1 MKKKES
7 MMNSKKIISSV
18 SLTTAILATGIIS
31 QEAHADSVDTTTTTV
46 SQAQSQPVTA
56 EQVASAKASYDTNQ
70 EAQAQAQS
78 VVDSKKQALETAKA
92 NTTAAQDAVAQAETV
107 TAQATEVNIQSAKE
121 AIPTAEAKVQPAKE
135 TVETAKTDVTTKE
148 VSQSQAQE
156 AVNKAQ
162 GNVNQAQEAVD
173 EATQIQSEKQAAVD
187 NSAKEAEVAK
197 QGVTNAQ
204 ATLAEKTSKVS
215 QAKQTVEIAKQNDVN
230 LEADTKE
237 AEINVEKAD
246 KAAQVAKTAVDTA
259 KVKADETAQ
268 ALKDAEFNHPTHIVM
283 SDEFKQNLKYLLF
296 EAPKDDMS
304 ALSKAVDKVID
315 SEAASHKLNK
325 AYFDTFTPDT
335 TGVKYD
341 VENLPLELQTELSQY
356 MAYLVNDVRAQLGQP
371 KLVVNTDAIK
381 FASLVAAKYD
391 KNHDPFSGHDMKAI
405 NEAAKEM
412 GYWYSKKNTMNPYE
426 NLAGGSINSALKL
439 DDNGNSLYKVG
450 DKVEATKSELYQLIA
465 DNIDNFL
472 YEGERNGS
480 YGHAGSLITQP
491 SLGLAITLSHT
502 DQGFGEIPM
511 TETHVLLV
519 PEHDLVDFNKKVLD
533 PSKNV
538 PDLVIP
544 DKQAA
549 EVADRAAQAA
559 LVTATAQA
567 QAAQTRFEQAKATY
581 DALVAT
587 PRQTADAEA
596 QLATAKAELVNAQ
609 TALTNAE
616 QTLATVTASHADKV
630 AALDMAKAS
639 RDEAVNVL
647 AAAQSK
653 LAEANQ
659 ELTQREVATTV
670 AKAKLA
676 ELEQA
681 LKDAEQAVIDA
692 KATYEQ
698 LVSAKANLEAARQ
711 AYAQAVTAQEAAQ
724 AAYDKAMVVLTNTK
738 AQTALS
744 GTKYTNLKAAYDARI
759 AYEEAQRK
767 SKEEVLRRQAES
779 DAKAKQ
785 VRQDV
790 NGTQYNRVNSNT
802 HVGLPAFIS
811 STNEVKTTSFSA
823 AQVATAKATQAVVN
837 RRGTT
842 DYQAPLPQ
850 TGESDTAVYLLA
862 GLGMLGLSG
871 VTARKRRG

>member
-1 MKKKES
+1 
-7 MMNSKKIISSV
+7 MNSKKIISSV

-56 EQVASAKASYDTNQ
+56 EQVASAKATFENNQ

-78 VVDSKKQALETAKA
+78 VVDSKKQALDTAKA
-92 NTTAAQDAVAQAETV
+92 NTTTAQDAVAKAKTV
-107 TAQATEVNIQSAKE
+107 AALATDTNIQVAKE

-135 TVETAKTDVTTKE
+135 AVETAKTDVTTKE

-187 NSAKEAEVAK
+187 TNAKEVETAK

-204 ATLAEKTSKVS
+204 ATVAEKTDKVS
-215 QAKQTVEIAKQNDVN
+215 QAGQTVETAKQNDVN
-230 LEADTKE
+230 LDADTKE
-237 AEINVEKAD
+237 AEINVAKAD
-246 KAAQVAKTAVDTA
+246 QAAQVAKTAVDTA

-268 ALKDAEFNHPTHIVM
+268 ALKDAEFNHPTHVVM
-283 SDEFKQNLKYLLF
+283 SDEFKQHFKRYAFGSMSDEALEKAIASEPASRDLNTAYL
-296 EAPKDDMS
+296 S
-304 ALSKAVDKVID
+304 
-315 SEAASHKLNK
+315 
-325 AYFDTFTPDT
+325 TFTDDT
-335 TGVKYD
+335 TGQKYD
-341 VENLPLELQTELSQY
+341 VTNLPIELQTELSQY
-356 MAYLVNDVRAQLGQP
+356 FAYLVNDVRQQLGQP

-381 FASLVAAKYD
+381 FATLVAEKYD
-391 KNHDPFSGHDMKAI
+391 KNHDPFSGHDNKAI

-412 GYWYSKKNTMNPYE
+412 GYWYNRKNKSNAYE
-426 NLAGGSINSALKL
+426 NLAGNSPDSAYDL
-439 DDNGNSLYKVG
+439 DSNGNSTYKIG
-450 DKVEATKSELYQLIA
+450 DKVELTKSELYKLVAENVNGFI
-465 DNIDNFL
+465 
-472 YEGERNGS
+472 YEGSSNGH
-480 YGHAGSLITQP
+480 YGHAISLVKQP
-491 SLGLAITLSHT
+491 SLGIAFTLSHT
-502 DQGFGEIPM
+502 DFGFGTVPM
-511 TETHVLLV
+511 IETHVLYTPV
-519 PEHDLVDFNKKVLD
+519 HDLVNFDKKLLD
-533 PSKNV
+533 ESKNV
-538 PDLVIP
+538 PDLKIP

-596 QLATAKAELVNAQ
+596 KLATAKAELANAQ
-609 TALTNAE
+609 TALETAE
-616 QTLATVTASHADKV
+616 NTLATVTASYADKV

-724 AAYDKAMVVLTNTK
+724 AAYDKAMVVLTNAK

-790 NGTQYNRVNSNT
+790 NGTQSNRVNSNT
-802 HVGLPAFIS
+802 HVGLPEFIS

>member
-1 MKKKES
+1 
-7 MMNSKKIISSV
+7 MNSKKIISSV

-31 QEAHADSVDTTTTTV
+31 LEAHADSVDTTTTTV

-70 EAQAQAQS
+70 EAQAKAQS
-78 VVDSKKQALETAKA
+78 VVDSKKQALDTAKA
-92 NTTAAQDAVAQAETV
+92 NTTTAQDAVAKAKTV
-107 TAQATEVNIQSAKE
+107 AALATDTNIQVAKK

-135 TVETAKTDVTTKE
+135 AVETAKTDVTTKE

-187 NSAKEAEVAK
+187 TNAKEVETAK

-204 ATLAEKTSKVS
+204 ATVAEKTDKVS
-215 QAKQTVEIAKQNDVN
+215 QAGQTVATAKQNDVN

-237 AEINVEKAD
+237 AEINVENAD
-246 KAAQVAKTAVDTA
+246 QVVQVAKTAVDTA
-259 KVKADETAQ
+259 KAKADETAQ
-268 ALKDAEFNHPTHIVM
+268 ALKDAEFNHPTHVVM
-283 SDEFKQNLKYLLF
+283 TDEFKSNLKQYLF
-296 EAPKDDMS
+296 GSMS
-304 ALSKAVDKVID
+304 NEDLEKTIA
-315 SEAASHKLNK
+315 SEDESHKLNTDYI
-325 AYFDTFTPDT
+325 ATFANDT
-335 TGVKYD
+335 TGQKYD
-341 VENLPLELQTELSQY
+341 VTNIPLELQTELSQY
-356 MAYLVNDVRAQLGQP
+356 FAYLVNDVRQQLGQP

-381 FASLVAAKYD
+381 FATLVAEKYD
-391 KNHDPFSGHDMKAI
+391 KNHDPYSGHDNKAI

-412 GYWYSKKNTMNPYE
+412 GYWYNRKNQGNAYE
-426 NLAGGSINSALKL
+426 NLAGGLSDSAYSL
-439 DDNGNSLYKVG
+439 DSNGNSTYKIG
-450 DKVEATKSELYQLIA
+450 DKVELTKSDLYKLVAENVNGFI
-465 DNIDNFL
+465 
-472 YEGERNGS
+472 YEGVLNGYYS
-480 YGHAGSLITQP
+480 HANSLIKQP
-491 SLGLAITLSHT
+491 SLGIAFTLSHT
-502 DQGFGEIPM
+502 DFGFGTVPM
-511 TETHVLLV
+511 IETHVLYTPV
-519 PEHDLVDFNKKVLD
+519 HDLVNFDKKLLD
-533 PSKNV
+533 ESKNV

-549 EVADRAAQAA
+549 EVADRAAQAS

-567 QAAQTRFEQAKATY
+567 QAAQTRFEQAKAAY

-587 PRQTADAEA
+587 PRQTAEVEA
-596 QLATAKAELVNAQ
+596 KLATAKAELTNAQ
-609 TALTNAE
+609 TALEAAE
-616 QTLATVTASHADKV
+616 NTLSTVTASHADKV
-630 AALDMAKAS
+630 TALDMAKAT

-647 AAAQSK
+647 TAAQSK

-659 ELTQREVATTV
+659 ELAQREVATTV
-670 AKAKLA
+670 AKAKLT

-698 LVSAKANLEAARQ
+698 LVTAKANLATARQ
-711 AYAQAVTAQEAAQ
+711 AYTQAVTAQEAAQ
-724 AAYDKAMVVLTNTK
+724 AAYDKAMVVLTNAK

-790 NGTQYNRVNSNT
+790 NGTQSNRVNSNT
-802 HVGLPAFIS
+802 HVGLPEFIS

-823 AQVATAKATQAVVN
+823 AQVATAEATQAVVN

>member
-1 MKKKES
+1 
-7 MMNSKKIISSV
+7 MNSKKIISSV

-107 TAQATEVNIQSAKE
+107 TAQATEANIQSAKE

-148 VSQSQAQE
+148 ANQSQAQA
-156 AVNKAQ
+156 AVNEAQ
-162 GNVNQAQEAVD
+162 GNVNQAQKAVA
-173 EATQIQSEKQAAVD
+173 EATQIQSEKQTAVD
-187 NSAKEAEVAK
+187 TSAKE
-197 QGVTNAQ
+197 
-204 ATLAEKTSKVS
+204 
-215 QAKQTVEIAKQNDVN
+215 VETAKQNDVN
-230 LEADTKE
+230 LDADTKE

-246 KAAQVAKTAVDTA
+246 QAAQVAKSEVATA
-259 KVKADETAQ
+259 KAKADETAQ
-268 ALKDAEFNHPTHIVM
+268 ALKDAEFNHPTHVVM
-283 SDEFKQNLKYLLF
+283 TDEFKNNLKQYVFGSLSG
-296 EAPKDDMS
+296 EALNDLVTKTI
-304 ALSKAVDKVID
+304 A
-315 SEAASHKLNK
+315 SEDESRKLN
-325 AYFDTFTPDT
+325 ADYLSTFTPDT
-335 TGVKYD
+335 TGQKYD
-341 VENLPLELQTELSQY
+341 VTNIPLELQTELSQY
-356 MAYLVNDVRAQLGQP
+356 FAYLVNDVRQQLGTS

-381 FASLVAAKYD
+381 FATLVAEKYD
-391 KNHDPFSGHDMKAI
+391 KNHDPFSGHDNKAI

-412 GYWYSKKNTMNPYE
+412 GYWYNRKNQGNAYE
-426 NLAGGSINSALKL
+426 NLT
-439 DDNGNSLYKVG
+439 GNSPDSAYNLDSDGNSTYKIG
-450 DKVEATKSELYQLIA
+450 DKVELTKSELYKLIA
-465 DNIDNFL
+465 ENVSRFI
-472 YEGERNGS
+472 YEGGSNGH
-480 YGHAGSLITQP
+480 YGHADSLITQP
-491 SLGLAITLSHT
+491 SLGISFTLSHT
-502 DQGFGEIPM
+502 DFGFGTVPM
-511 TETHVLLV
+511 IETHVLYTPV
-519 PEHDLVDFNKKVLD
+519 HDLVNFDKKLLD
-533 PSKNV
+533 ESKNV

-567 QAAQTRFEQAKATY
+567 QAAQTRFEQAKAAY

-587 PRQTADAEA
+587 PRQTAEVEA
-596 QLATAKAELVNAQ
+596 KLATAKAELTNAQ
-609 TALTNAE
+609 TALEAAE
-616 QTLATVTASHADKV
+616 NTLSTVTASHADKV
-630 AALDMAKAS
+630 TALDMAKAT

-647 AAAQSK
+647 TAAQSK

-659 ELTQREVATTV
+659 ELAQREVATTV
-670 AKAKLA
+670 AKAKLT

-698 LVSAKANLEAARQ
+698 LVTAKANLATARQ
-711 AYAQAVTAQEAAQ
+711 AYTQAVTAQEAAQ
-724 AAYDKAMVVLTNTK
+724 AAYDKAMVVLTNAK

-790 NGTQYNRVNSNT
+790 NGTQSNRVNSNT
-802 HVGLPAFIS
+802 HVGLPEFIS

-823 AQVATAKATQAVVN
+823 AQVATAEATQAVVN

>member
-1 MKKKES
+1 
-7 MMNSKKIISSV
+7 MNSKKIISSV
-18 SLTTAILATGIIS
+18 SLATAVLATGIIS
-31 QEAHADSVDTTTTTV
+31 QEAHADSVDTTTTTA
-46 SQAQSQPVTA
+46 SQAQPQLVTA
-56 EQVASAKASYDTNQ
+56 EQVVSAKATFENNQ

-78 VVDSKKQALETAKA
+78 VVDSKKQALDTAKA
-92 NTTAAQDAVAQAETV
+92 NTTTAQDAVAKAET
-107 TAQATEVNIQSAKE
+107 AAASATDTNIQVAKE
-121 AIPTAEAKVQPAKE
+121 AIPTAEAKVQYAKE
-135 TVETAKTDVTTKE
+135 AVETAKTDVTTKE

-187 NSAKEAEVAK
+187 KSAKEVEVAK

-204 ATLAEKTSKVS
+204 TTLAEKTSKVS
-215 QAKQTVEIAKQNDVN
+215 QAKQSVETAKQNDAK
-230 LEADTKE
+230 LDADTK
-237 AEINVEKAD
+237 AADINAEKAYQ
-246 KAAQVAKTAVDTA
+246 AAQVAKSDVDAA
-259 KVKADETAQ
+259 KTKADETAQ
-268 ALKDAEFNHPTHIVM
+268 VLKDANRPTHIVM
-283 SDEFKQNLKYLLF
+283 SDEFKQNLKYLFF

-315 SEAASHKLNK
+315 SEAESHKLNK

-426 NLAGGSINSALKL
+426 NLAGGYINSAFKL
-439 DDNGNSLYKVG
+439 DDDGNSLYKVG

-480 YGHAGSLITQP
+480 YSHAGSLVTQP

-502 DQGFGEIPM
+502 DEGFGTVPM
-511 TETHVLLV
+511 IETHVFYTPV
-519 PEHDLVDFNKKVLD
+519 HDLVNFDKKLLD
-533 PSKNV
+533 ASKNV

-544 DKQAA
+544 DKHAA

-567 QAAQTRFEQAKATY
+567 QAAQTRFEQAKAAY

-587 PRQTADAEA
+587 PRQTAEAEA
-596 QLATAKAELVNAQ
+596 KLVTAKAELVNAQ

-639 RDEAVNVL
+639 RDEAVNAL
-647 AAAQSK
+647 TAAQNK
-653 LAEANQ
+653 LDVANQ
-659 ELTQREVATTV
+659 ELAQRETATTV

-681 LKDAEQAVIDA
+681 VKDAEQAVIDA

-698 LVSAKANLEAARQ
+698 LVKAKANLETARQ
-711 AYAQAVTAQEAAQ
+711 AYAKVVAAQ
-724 AAYDKAMVVLTNTK
+724 DAAQVAYDKAIVALTNAK

-767 SKEEVLRRQAES
+767 AKEEALRRQAER
-779 DAKAKQ
+779 DVKAKQ
-785 VRQDV
+785 VRQGV
-790 NGTQYNRVNSNT
+790 NGTQSNRVNSSKYIGVQT
-802 HVGLPAFIS
+802 FMS
-811 STNEVKTTSFSA
+811 STNEVHTTSFSA
-823 AQVATAKATQAVVN
+823 AQVATAEATQAVVN

-850 TGESDTAVYLLA
+850 TGETDTAVYLLA
-862 GLGMLGLSG
+862 GLGVLGLAG

>member
-1 MKKKES
+1 
-7 MMNSKKIISSV
+7 MNSKKIISSV

-78 VVDSKKQALETAKA
+78 MVDSKKQALDTAKA
-92 NTTAAQDAVAQAETV
+92 NTTTAQDAVAKAETAA
-107 TAQATEVNIQSAKE
+107 AQATDVNIQAAKE

-135 TVETAKTDVTTKE
+135 AVETAKTDVTTKE
-148 VSQSQAQE
+148 ASQSQAQE
-156 AVNKAQ
+156 AVNEAQ
-162 GNVNQAQEAVD
+162 GNVNQAQKAVA
-173 EATQIQSEKQAAVD
+173 EATQIQSEKQTAVD
-187 NSAKEAEVAK
+187 TSAKEVETAK
-197 QGVTNAQ
+197 QGVVNAQ
-204 ATLAEKTSKVS
+204 ATVAEKTDKVS
-215 QAKQTVEIAKQNDVN
+215 QAGQTVETAKQNDAK
-230 LEADTKE
+230 LDADTKE

-246 KAAQVAKTAVDTA
+246 QAAQVAKSEVDTA

-268 ALKDAEFNHPTHIVM
+268 ALKDAEFNHPTHVVM
-283 SDEFKQNLKYLLF
+283 TDEFKSNLKQYVFGSLSG
-296 EAPKDDMS
+296 EALNDVLAKT
-304 ALSKAVDKVID
+304 ID
-315 SEAASHKLNK
+315 SESESYKLN
-325 AYFDTFTPDT
+325 AEYLSTFTPDT
-335 TGVKYD
+335 TGQKYD
-341 VENLPLELQTELSQY
+341 VTNIPLELQTELSQY
-356 MAYLVNDVRAQLGQP
+356 FAYLVNDVRQQLGTS

-381 FASLVAAKYD
+381 FATLVAEKYD
-391 KNHDPFSGHDMKAI
+391 KNHDPFSGHDNKAI

-412 GYWYSKKNTMNPYE
+412 GYWYNRKNQGNAYE
-426 NLAGGSINSALKL
+426 NLT
-439 DDNGNSLYKVG
+439 GNSPDSAYNLDSDGNSTYKIG
-450 DKVEATKSELYQLIA
+450 DKVELTKSELYKLIA
-465 DNIDNFL
+465 ENVSRFI
-472 YEGERNGS
+472 YEGGSNGYYS
-480 YGHAGSLITQP
+480 HAASLIKQP
-491 SLGLAITLSHT
+491 SLGIAFTLNHT
-502 DQGFGEIPM
+502 DLGFGTVPM
-511 TETHVLLV
+511 IETHVLYTPV
-519 PEHDLVDFNKKVLD
+519 HDIVDFDKKLLD
-533 PSKNV
+533 ESKNV
-538 PDLVIP
+538 PDLKIP

-549 EVADRAAQAA
+549 EVADRLAQAA
-559 LVTATAQA
+559 LVTATAKA
-567 QAAQTRFEQAKATY
+567 QAAQTRFEQAKAVY

-587 PRQTADAEA
+587 PRQTAEAEA
-596 QLATAKAELVNAQ
+596 KLATAKAELVNAQ

-616 QTLATVTASHADKV
+616 QTLATVTASHAEKV
-630 AALDMAKAS
+630 AVLDMAKVS

-647 AAAQSK
+647 TAAQSK

-659 ELTQREVATTV
+659 ELAQREVATTT
-670 AKAKLA
+670 AKAKLT

-698 LVSAKANLEAARQ
+698 LVTAKANLETARQ
-711 AYAQAVTAQEAAQ
+711 AYAQAVTAQESAQ
-724 AAYDKAMVVLTNTK
+724 DAYDKAMVVLTNAK

-767 SKEEVLRRQAES
+767 AKEEALRRQAER
-779 DAKAKQ
+779 DVKAKQ

-790 NGTQYNRVNSNT
+790 NGTQSNRVNSST
-802 HVGLPAFIS
+802 HVGLPAFMS

-823 AQVATAKATQAVVN
+823 AQVATAEATQAVVN

-850 TGESDTAVYLLA
+850 TGESGTAVYLLA
-862 GLGMLGLSG
+862 GLGMLGLAG

>member
-1 MKKKES
+1 
-7 MMNSKKIISSV
+7 MNSKKIISSV

-70 EAQAQAQS
+70 EAQVKAQS

-187 NSAKEAEVAK
+187 TNAKEVETAK

-204 ATLAEKTSKVS
+204 ATVAEKTDKVS
-215 QAKQTVEIAKQNDVN
+215 QAGQTVETAKQNDVN
-230 LEADTKE
+230 LDADTKE
-237 AEINVEKAD
+237 AEINVAKAD
-246 KAAQVAKTAVDTA
+246 QAAQVAKTAVDTA

-268 ALKDAEFNHPTHIVM
+268 ALKDAEFNHPTHVVM
-283 SDEFKQNLKYLLF
+283 SDEFKQHFKRYAFGSMSDEALEKAIASEPASRDLNTAYL
-296 EAPKDDMS
+296 S
-304 ALSKAVDKVID
+304 
-315 SEAASHKLNK
+315 
-325 AYFDTFTPDT
+325 TFTDDT
-335 TGVKYD
+335 TGQKYD
-341 VENLPLELQTELSQY
+341 VTNLPIELQTELSQY
-356 MAYLVNDVRAQLGQP
+356 FAYLVNDVRQQLGQP

-381 FASLVAAKYD
+381 FATLVAEKYD
-391 KNHDPFSGHDMKAI
+391 KNHDPFSGHDNKAI

-412 GYWYSKKNTMNPYE
+412 GYWYNRKNKSNAYE
-426 NLAGGSINSALKL
+426 NLAGNSPDSAYDL
-439 DDNGNSLYKVG
+439 DSNGNSTYKIG
-450 DKVEATKSELYQLIA
+450 DKVELTKSELYKLVAENVNGFI
-465 DNIDNFL
+465 
-472 YEGERNGS
+472 YEGSSNGH
-480 YGHAGSLITQP
+480 YGHAISLVKQP
-491 SLGLAITLSHT
+491 SLGIAFTLSHT
-502 DQGFGEIPM
+502 DFGFGTVPM
-511 TETHVLLV
+511 IETHVLYTPV
-519 PEHDLVDFNKKVLD
+519 HDLVNFDKKLLD
-533 PSKNV
+533 ESKNV
-538 PDLVIP
+538 PDLAIP

-711 AYAQAVTAQEAAQ
+711 AYAQSVTAQEAAQ
-724 AAYDKAMVVLTNTK
+724 AAYDKAMVVLTNAK

-744 GTKYTNLKAAYDARI
+744 GTKYTNLKVAYDARI

-790 NGTQYNRVNSNT
+790 NGTQSNRVNSST
-802 HVGLPAFIS
+802 HVGLQALMTS
-811 STNEVKTTSFSA
+811 VNEVKTTSFSA

-837 RRGTT
+837 RRGMT

>member
-1 MKKKES
+1 
-7 MMNSKKIISSV
+7 MNSKKIISSV
-18 SLTTAILATGIIS
+18 SLMTAILATGIIS

-70 EAQAQAQS
+70 EAQAKAQS
-78 VVDSKKQALETAKA
+78 VVDSKKQALDTAKA
-92 NTTAAQDAVAQAETV
+92 NTTTAQDAVAKAETV
-107 TAQATEVNIQSAKE
+107 AALATDTNIQVAKE

-135 TVETAKTDVTTKE
+135 AVETTKTDVTTKE

-162 GNVNQAQEAVD
+162 GNVNQAQKAVD
-173 EATQIQSEKQAAVD
+173 EATQIQSEKQTAVD
-187 NSAKEAEVAK
+187 NSAKEVEVAK
-197 QGVTNAQ
+197 QGIVDAQ
-204 ATLAEKTSKVS
+204 ATVAEKTDKVS
-215 QAKQTVEIAKQNDVN
+215 QAGQTVETAKQNDVN

-246 KAAQVAKTAVDTA
+246 QAAQVAKTVVDTA

-268 ALKDAEFNHPTHIVM
+268 ALKDAEFNHPTHVVM
-283 SDEFKQNLKYLLF
+283 SDEFKQNFKQYVF
-296 EAPKDDMS
+296 GSMS
-304 ALSKAVDKVID
+304 DEDLEKVIA
-315 SEAASHKLNK
+315 SESASRDLNTS
-325 AYFDTFTPDT
+325 YLSTFTDDT
-335 TGVKYD
+335 TGQKYD
-341 VENLPLELQTELSQY
+341 VTNLPIELQTELSQY
-356 MAYLVNDVRAQLGQP
+356 FAYLVNDVRQQLGQP

-381 FASLVAAKYD
+381 FATLVAEKYD
-391 KNHDPFSGHDMKAI
+391 KNHDPFSGHDNKAI

-412 GYWYSKKNTMNPYE
+412 GYWYNRKNKSNAYE
-426 NLAGGSINSALKL
+426 NLAGNSPDSAYDL
-439 DDNGNSLYKVG
+439 DSNGNSTYKIG
-450 DKVEATKSELYQLIA
+450 DKVELTKSELYKLVAENVNGFI
-465 DNIDNFL
+465 
-472 YEGERNGS
+472 YEGSSNGH
-480 YGHAGSLITQP
+480 YGHAISLVKQP
-491 SLGLAITLSHT
+491 SLGIAFTLSHT
-502 DQGFGEIPM
+502 DFGFGTVPM
-511 TETHVLLV
+511 IETHVLYTPV
-519 PEHDLVDFNKKVLD
+519 HDLVNFDKKLLD
-533 PSKNV
+533 ESKNV

-567 QAAQTRFEQAKATY
+567 QTAQTRFEQAKAAY
-581 DALVAT
+581 DVLVAT
-587 PRQTADAEA
+587 PRQTAEAEA
-596 QLATAKAELVNAQ
+596 KLVTAKAELANAQ
-609 TALTNAE
+609 TALEAAE
-616 QTLATVTASHADKV
+616 NTLATVTASHADKV

-647 AAAQSK
+647 TAAQSK

-659 ELTQREVATTV
+659 ELAQRETATTV

-698 LVSAKANLEAARQ
+698 LVKAKANLETARQ
-711 AYAQAVTAQEAAQ
+711 AYTQAVTAQEAAQ
-724 AAYDKAMVVLTNTK
+724 AAYDKAMVVLTSAK

-767 SKEEVLRRQAES
+767 SKEEELRRQAES

-790 NGTQYNRVNSNT
+790 NGTQSNRVNSNT
-802 HVGLPAFIS
+802 HVGLPEFIS

-823 AQVATAKATQAVVN
+823 VQVATAKATQAVVN
-837 RRGTT
+837 RRGMT
-842 DYQAPLPQ
+842 DYQATLPQ

>member
-1 MKKKES
+1 
-7 MMNSKKIISSV
+7 MNSKKIISSV

-107 TAQATEVNIQSAKE
+107 TAQATEANIQSAKE

-148 VSQSQAQE
+148 ANQSQAQA
-156 AVNKAQ
+156 AVNEAQ
-162 GNVNQAQEAVD
+162 GNVNQAQKAVA
-173 EATQIQSEKQAAVD
+173 EATQIQSEKQTAVD
-187 NSAKEAEVAK
+187 TSAKEVETAK
-197 QGVTNAQ
+197 QGVVDAQ
-204 ATLAEKTSKVS
+204 ATVAEKTDKVS
-215 QAKQTVEIAKQNDVN
+215 QAGQTVETAKQNDVN
-230 LEADTKE
+230 LDADTKE

-246 KAAQVAKTAVDTA
+246 QAAQVAKSEVATA
-259 KVKADETAQ
+259 KAKADETAQ
-268 ALKDAEFNHPTHIVM
+268 ALKDAEFNHPTHVVM
-283 SDEFKQNLKYLLF
+283 TDEFKNNLKQYVFGSLSG
-296 EAPKDDMS
+296 EALNDLVTKTI
-304 ALSKAVDKVID
+304 A
-315 SEAASHKLNK
+315 SEDESRKLN
-325 AYFDTFTPDT
+325 ADYLSTFTPDT
-335 TGVKYD
+335 TGQKYD
-341 VENLPLELQTELSQY
+341 VTNLPIELQTELSQY
-356 MAYLVNDVRAQLGQP
+356 FAYLVNDVRQQLGQP

-381 FASLVAAKYD
+381 FATLVAEKYD
-391 KNHDPFSGHDMKAI
+391 KNHDPFSGHDNKAI

-412 GYWYSKKNTMNPYE
+412 GYWYNRKNKSNAYE
-426 NLAGGSINSALKL
+426 NLAGNSPDSAYDL
-439 DDNGNSLYKVG
+439 DSNGNSTYKIG
-450 DKVEATKSELYQLIA
+450 DKVELTKSELYKLVAENVNGFI
-465 DNIDNFL
+465 
-472 YEGERNGS
+472 YEGSSNGH
-480 YGHAGSLITQP
+480 YGHAISLVKQP
-491 SLGLAITLSHT
+491 SLGIAFTLSHT
-502 DQGFGEIPM
+502 DFGFGTVPM
-511 TETHVLLV
+511 IETHVLYTPV
-519 PEHDLVDFNKKVLD
+519 HDLVNFDKKLLD
-533 PSKNV
+533 ESKNV
-538 PDLVIP
+538 PDLAIP

-587 PRQTADAEA
+587 PRQTAEAEA
-596 QLATAKAELVNAQ
+596 KLVTAKAELANAQ
-609 TALTNAE
+609 TALETSEN
-616 QTLATVTASHADKV
+616 TLATVTASHADKV

-823 AQVATAKATQAVVN
+823 AQVATAEATQAVVN

>member
-1 MKKKES
+1 
-7 MMNSKKIISSV
+7 MNSKKIISSV

-70 EAQAQAQS
+70 EAQAKAQS
-78 VVDSKKQALETAKA
+78 VVDSKKQALDTAKA
-92 NTTAAQDAVAQAETV
+92 NTTTAQDAVAKAKTV
-107 TAQATEVNIQSAKE
+107 AALATDTNIQVAKK

-135 TVETAKTDVTTKE
+135 AVETAKTDVTTKE

-187 NSAKEAEVAK
+187 TNAKEVETAK

-204 ATLAEKTSKVS
+204 ATVAEKTDKVS
-215 QAKQTVEIAKQNDVN
+215 QAGQTVATAKQNDVN

-237 AEINVEKAD
+237 AEINVENAD
-246 KAAQVAKTAVDTA
+246 QVVQVAKTAVDTA
-259 KVKADETAQ
+259 KAKADETAQ
-268 ALKDAEFNHPTHIVM
+268 ALKDAEFNHPTHVVM
-283 SDEFKQNLKYLLF
+283 TDEFKSNLKQYLF
-296 EAPKDDMS
+296 GSMS
-304 ALSKAVDKVID
+304 NEDLEKTIA
-315 SEAASHKLNK
+315 SEDESHKLNTDYI
-325 AYFDTFTPDT
+325 ATFANDT
-335 TGVKYD
+335 TGQKYD
-341 VENLPLELQTELSQY
+341 VTNIPLELQTELSQY
-356 MAYLVNDVRAQLGQP
+356 FAYLVNDVRQQLGQP

-381 FASLVAAKYD
+381 FATLVAEKYD
-391 KNHDPFSGHDMKAI
+391 KNHDPYSGHDNKAI

-412 GYWYSKKNTMNPYE
+412 GYWYNRKNQGNAYE
-426 NLAGGSINSALKL
+426 NLAGGLSDSAYSL
-439 DDNGNSLYKVG
+439 DSNGNSTYKIG
-450 DKVEATKSELYQLIA
+450 DKVELTKSELYKLVAENVNGFI
-465 DNIDNFL
+465 
-472 YEGERNGS
+472 YEGSSNGH
-480 YGHAGSLITQP
+480 YGHAISLVKQP
-491 SLGLAITLSHT
+491 SLGIAFTLSHT
-502 DQGFGEIPM
+502 DFGFGTVPM
-511 TETHVLLV
+511 IETHVLYTPV
-519 PEHDLVDFNKKVLD
+519 HDLVNFDKKLLD
-533 PSKNV
+533 ESKNV

-567 QAAQTRFEQAKATY
+567 QAAQTRFEQAKAAY

-587 PRQTADAEA
+587 PRQTAEAEA

-647 AAAQSK
+647 SAAQSK

-659 ELTQREVATTV
+659 ELAQREVATTT

-698 LVSAKANLEAARQ
+698 LVSAKANLETARQ

-724 AAYDKAMVVLTNTK
+724 AAYDKAMVVLTNAK

-767 SKEEVLRRQAES
+767 AKEEAIHRQAER

-790 NGTQYNRVNSNT
+790 KGTQSNRVNSNT
-802 HVGLPAFIS
+802 HVGLPAFMS

-823 AQVATAKATQAVVN
+823 AQVATAEATQAVVN

>member
-1 MKKKES
+1 
-7 MMNSKKIISSV
+7 MNSKKIISSV
-18 SLTTAILATGIIS
+18 SLTTAIFATGIIS

-46 SQAQSQPVTA
+46 SQSQSQPVTA
-56 EQVASAKASYDTNQ
+56 EQVASAKASYDMNQ
-70 EAQAQAQS
+70 DAQAKAQS
-78 VVDSKKQALETAKA
+78 VVDSKKQALDTAKA
-92 NTTAAQDAVAQAETV
+92 NTTTAQDAVAQAETAA
-107 TAQATEVNIQSAKE
+107 AQATDVNIQAAKE

-135 TVETAKTDVTTKE
+135 AVETAKTDVTTKE
-148 VSQSQAQE
+148 ASQSQAQE
-156 AVNKAQ
+156 AVNEAQ
-162 GNVNQAQEAVD
+162 GNVNQAQKAVA
-173 EATQIQSEKQAAVD
+173 EATQIQSEKQTAVD
-187 NSAKEAEVAK
+187 TSAKEVETAK
-197 QGVTNAQ
+197 QGVVNAQ

-215 QAKQTVEIAKQNDVN
+215 QAKQSVETAKQNDAK
-230 LEADTKE
+230 LDADIK
-237 AEINVEKAD
+237 AADINAEKAYQT
-246 KAAQVAKTAVDTA
+246 AQVAKSNVDSA
-259 KVKADETAQ
+259 KTKADETAQ
-268 ALKDAEFNHPTHIVM
+268 VLKDANRPTHIVM
-283 SDEFKQNLKYLLF
+283 SDEFKQNLKDLLF
-296 EAPKDDMS
+296 GSPSRDLAT
-304 ALSKAVDKVID
+304 LSKAVDKVID
-315 SEAASHKLNK
+315 SEAESHKLNK

-371 KLVVNTDAIK
+371 KLVVNTYAIK

-412 GYWYSKKNTMNPYE
+412 GYWYSKKNTMNRYE
-426 NLAGGSINSALKL
+426 NLAGGSINSAFKL
-439 DDNGNSLYKVG
+439 DDDGNSLYKVG

-567 QAAQTRFEQAKATY
+567 QAAQTRFEQAKAAY

-587 PRQTADAEA
+587 PRQTAEAEA
-596 QLATAKAELVNAQ
+596 KLVTAKAELANAQ
-609 TALTNAE
+609 TALEVAE
-616 QTLATVTASHADKV
+616 NTLATVTASHADKV

-639 RDEAVNVL
+639 RDEAVNAL
-647 AAAQSK
+647 TAAQNK
-653 LAEANQ
+653 LGVANQ
-659 ELTQREVATTV
+659 ELAQRETATTV

-681 LKDAEQAVIDA
+681 VKDAEQAVINA

-698 LVSAKANLEAARQ
+698 LVTAKVNLEIARQ

-724 AAYDKAMVVLTNTK
+724 DAYDKAMVVLTNAK

-767 SKEEVLRRQAES
+767 AKEEALRRQAES

-785 VRQDV
+785 VRQDM
-790 NGTQYNRVNSNT
+790 NGTQSNRVNSNT

-837 RRGTT
+837 RRGSTG
-842 DYQAPLPQ
+842 YQAPLPQ
-850 TGESDTAVYLLA
+850 TGEADTAVYLLA
-862 GLGMLGLSG
+862 GLGMLGLAG

>member
-1 MKKKES
+1 
-7 MMNSKKIISSV
+7 MNSKKIISSV
-18 SLTTAILATGIIS
+18 SLTTAIFATGIIS

-46 SQAQSQPVTA
+46 SQSQSQPVTA
-56 EQVASAKASYDTNQ
+56 EQVASAKASYDMNQ
-70 EAQAQAQS
+70 DAQAKAQS
-78 VVDSKKQALETAKA
+78 VVDSKKQALDTAKA
-92 NTTAAQDAVAQAETV
+92 NTTTAQDAVAQAETAA
-107 TAQATEVNIQSAKE
+107 AQATDVNIQAAKE

-135 TVETAKTDVTTKE
+135 AVETAKTDVTTKE
-148 VSQSQAQE
+148 ASQSQAQE
-156 AVNKAQ
+156 AVNEAQ
-162 GNVNQAQEAVD
+162 GNVNQAQKAVA
-173 EATQIQSEKQAAVD
+173 ETTQIQSEKQTAVD
-187 NSAKEAEVAK
+187 TSAKEVETAK
-197 QGVTNAQ
+197 QGVVNAQ

-215 QAKQTVEIAKQNDVN
+215 QAKQSVETAKQNDAK
-230 LEADTKE
+230 LDADIK
-237 AEINVEKAD
+237 AADINAEKAYQT
-246 KAAQVAKTAVDTA
+246 AQVAKSNVDSA
-259 KVKADETAQ
+259 KTKADETAQ
-268 ALKDAEFNHPTHIVM
+268 VLKDANRPTHIVM
-283 SDEFKQNLKYLLF
+283 SDEFKQNLKDLLF
-296 EAPKDDMS
+296 GSPSRDLAT
-304 ALSKAVDKVID
+304 LSKAVDKVID
-315 SEAASHKLNK
+315 SEAESHKLNK

-412 GYWYSKKNTMNPYE
+412 GYWYSKKNTMNRYE
-426 NLAGGSINSALKL
+426 NLAGGSINSAFKL
-439 DDNGNSLYKVG
+439 DDDGNSLYKVG

-567 QAAQTRFEQAKATY
+567 QAAQTRFEQAKAAY

-587 PRQTADAEA
+587 PRQTAEAEA
-596 QLATAKAELVNAQ
+596 KLVTAKAELANAQ
-609 TALTNAE
+609 TALEVAE
-616 QTLATVTASHADKV
+616 NTLATVTASHADKV

-639 RDEAVNVL
+639 RDEAVNAL
-647 AAAQSK
+647 TAAQNK
-653 LAEANQ
+653 LGVANQ
-659 ELTQREVATTV
+659 ELAQRETATTV

-681 LKDAEQAVIDA
+681 VKDAEQAVINA

-698 LVSAKANLEAARQ
+698 LVTAKVNLEIARQ

-724 AAYDKAMVVLTNTK
+724 DAYDKAMVVLTNAK

-767 SKEEVLRRQAES
+767 AKEEALRRQAES

-785 VRQDV
+785 VRQDM
-790 NGTQYNRVNSNT
+790 NGTQSNRVNSNT

-837 RRGTT
+837 RRGSTG
-842 DYQAPLPQ
+842 YQAPLPQ
-850 TGESDTAVYLLA
+850 TGEADTAVYLLA
-862 GLGMLGLSG
+862 GLGMLGLAG

>member
-1 MKKKES
+1 MKKES

-78 VVDSKKQALETAKA
+78 VVDSKKQALDTAKA

-107 TAQATEVNIQSAKE
+107 TAQATEANIQSAKE

-148 VSQSQAQE
+148 ANQSQAQA
-156 AVNKAQ
+156 AVNEAQ
-162 GNVNQAQEAVD
+162 GNVNQAQKAVA
-173 EATQIQSEKQAAVD
+173 EATQIQSEKQTAVD
-187 NSAKEAEVAK
+187 TSAKEVETAK
-197 QGVTNAQ
+197 QGVVDAQ
-204 ATLAEKTSKVS
+204 ATVAEKTDKVS
-215 QAKQTVEIAKQNDVN
+215 QAGQTVETAKQNDVN
-230 LEADTKE
+230 LDADTKE

-246 KAAQVAKTAVDTA
+246 QAAQVAKSEVATA
-259 KVKADETAQ
+259 KAKADETAQ
-268 ALKDAEFNHPTHIVM
+268 ALKDAEFNHPTHVVM
-283 SDEFKQNLKYLLF
+283 TDEFKNNLKQYVFGSLSG
-296 EAPKDDMS
+296 EALNDLVTKTI
-304 ALSKAVDKVID
+304 A
-315 SEAASHKLNK
+315 SEDESRKLN
-325 AYFDTFTPDT
+325 ADYLSTFTPDT
-335 TGVKYD
+335 TGQKYD
-341 VENLPLELQTELSQY
+341 VTNIPLELQTELSQY
-356 MAYLVNDVRAQLGQP
+356 FAYLVNDVRQQLGTS

-381 FASLVAAKYD
+381 FATLVAEKYD
-391 KNHDPFSGHDMKAI
+391 KNHDPFSGHDNKAI

-412 GYWYSKKNTMNPYE
+412 GYWYNRKNQGNAYE
-426 NLAGGSINSALKL
+426 NLT
-439 DDNGNSLYKVG
+439 GNSPDSAYNLDSDGNSTYKIG
-450 DKVEATKSELYQLIA
+450 DKVELTKSELYKLIA
-465 DNIDNFL
+465 ENVNGFI
-472 YEGERNGS
+472 YEGSSNGH
-480 YGHAGSLITQP
+480 YGHAISLVKQP
-491 SLGLAITLSHT
+491 SLGIAFTLSHT
-502 DQGFGEIPM
+502 DFGFGTVPM
-511 TETHVLLV
+511 IETHVLYTPV
-519 PEHDLVDFNKKVLD
+519 HDLVNFDKKLLD
-533 PSKNV
+533 ESKNV
-538 PDLVIP
+538 PDLKIP

-596 QLATAKAELVNAQ
+596 KLATAKAELANAQ
-609 TALTNAE
+609 TALETAE
-616 QTLATVTASHADKV
+616 NTLATVTASYADKV

-639 RDEAVNVL
+639 RDEAVNAL
-647 AAAQSK
+647 TAAQSK
-653 LAEANQ
+653 LDAAND
-659 ELTQREVATTV
+659 ELAQRETATTV

-681 LKDAEQAVIDA
+681 VIDA

-698 LVSAKANLEAARQ
+698 LVKAKDNLETARQ
-711 AYAQAVTAQEAAQ
+711 AYTQAVTAQEAAQ
-724 AAYDKAMVVLTNTK
+724 AAYDKAMVVLTNAK

-744 GTKYTNLKAAYDARI
+744 GTKYTNLKVAYDARI

-790 NGTQYNRVNSNT
+790 NGTQSNRVNSNT
-802 HVGLPAFIS
+802 HVGLPEFIS

-823 AQVATAKATQAVVN
+823 AQVATAEATQAVVN

>member
-1 MKKKES
+1 
-7 MMNSKKIISSV
+7 MNSKKIISSV

-107 TAQATEVNIQSAKE
+107 TAQATEANIQSAKE

-148 VSQSQAQE
+148 ANQSQAQA
-156 AVNKAQ
+156 AVNEAQ
-162 GNVNQAQEAVD
+162 GNVNQAQKAVA
-173 EATQIQSEKQAAVD
+173 EATQIQSEKQTAVD
-187 NSAKEAEVAK
+187 TSAKEVETAK
-197 QGVTNAQ
+197 QGVVDAQ
-204 ATLAEKTSKVS
+204 ATVAEKTDKVS
-215 QAKQTVEIAKQNDVN
+215 QAGQTVETAKQNDVN
-230 LEADTKE
+230 LDADTKE

-246 KAAQVAKTAVDTA
+246 QAAQVAKSEVATA
-259 KVKADETAQ
+259 KAKADETAQ
-268 ALKDAEFNHPTHIVM
+268 ALKDAEFNHPTHVVM
-283 SDEFKQNLKYLLF
+283 TDEFKNNLKQYVFGSLSG
-296 EAPKDDMS
+296 EALNDLVTKTI
-304 ALSKAVDKVID
+304 A
-315 SEAASHKLNK
+315 SEDESRKLN
-325 AYFDTFTPDT
+325 ADYLSTFTPDT
-335 TGVKYD
+335 TGQKYD
-341 VENLPLELQTELSQY
+341 VTNIPLELQTELSQY
-356 MAYLVNDVRAQLGQP
+356 FAYLVNDVRQQLGTS

-381 FASLVAAKYD
+381 FATLVAEKYD
-391 KNHDPFSGHDMKAI
+391 KNHDPFSGHDNKAI

-412 GYWYSKKNTMNPYE
+412 GYWYNRKNQGNAYE
-426 NLAGGSINSALKL
+426 NLT
-439 DDNGNSLYKVG
+439 GNSPDSAYNLDSDGNSTYKIG
-450 DKVEATKSELYQLIA
+450 DKVELTKSELYKLIA
-465 DNIDNFL
+465 ENVSRFI
-472 YEGERNGS
+472 YEGGSNGH
-480 YGHAGSLITQP
+480 YGHADSLITQP
-491 SLGLAITLSHT
+491 SLGISFTLSHT
-502 DQGFGEIPM
+502 DFGFGTVPM
-511 TETHVLLV
+511 IETHVLYTPV
-519 PEHDLVDFNKKVLD
+519 HDLVNFDKKLLD
-533 PSKNV
+533 ESKNV

-567 QAAQTRFEQAKATY
+567 QAAQTRFEQAKAAY

-587 PRQTADAEA
+587 PRQTAEVEA
-596 QLATAKAELVNAQ
+596 KLATAKAELTNAQ
-609 TALTNAE
+609 TALEAAE
-616 QTLATVTASHADKV
+616 NTLSTVTAS
-630 AALDMAKAS
+630 
-639 RDEAVNVL
+639 
-647 AAAQSK
+647 QSK

-659 ELTQREVATTV
+659 ELAQREVATTV
-670 AKAKLA
+670 AKAKLT

-698 LVSAKANLEAARQ
+698 LVTAKANLATARQ
-711 AYAQAVTAQEAAQ
+711 AYTQAVTAQEAAQ
-724 AAYDKAMVVLTNTK
+724 AAYDKAMVVLTNAK

-790 NGTQYNRVNSNT
+790 NGTQSNRVNSNT
-802 HVGLPAFIS
+802 HVGLPEFIS

-823 AQVATAKATQAVVN
+823 AQVATAEATQAVVN

>member
-1 MKKKES
+1 
-7 MMNSKKIISSV
+7 MNSKKIISSV

-70 EAQAQAQS
+70 EAQVKAQS

-215 QAKQTVEIAKQNDVN
+215 QAKQT
-230 LEADTKE
+230 
-237 AEINVEKAD
+237 VEKAD

-724 AAYDKAMVVLTNTK
+724 AAYDKAMVVLTNAK

-744 GTKYTNLKAAYDARI
+744 GTKYTNLKVAYDARI

-790 NGTQYNRVNSNT
+790 NGTQSNRVNSST
-802 HVGLPAFIS
+802 HVGLQALMTS
-811 STNEVKTTSFSA
+811 VNEVKTTSFSA

-837 RRGTT
+837 RRGMT

>member
-1 MKKKES
+1 
-7 MMNSKKIISSV
+7 MNSKKIISSV
-18 SLTTAILATGIIS
+18 SLTTAIFATGIIS

-46 SQAQSQPVTA
+46 SQSQSRPVTA

-70 EAQAQAQS
+70 EAQAKAQS
-78 VVDSKKQALETAKA
+78 VVDSKKQALDTAKE
-92 NTTAAQDAVAQAETV
+92 NTTAAQDAVAKAETAA
-107 TAQATEVNIQSAKE
+107 AQATDVNIQAAKE

-135 TVETAKTDVTTKE
+135 AVETAKTDVTTKE
-148 VSQSQAQE
+148 ASQSQAQ
-156 AVNKAQ
+156 AVVNEAQ
-162 GNVNQAQEAVD
+162 GNVNQAQKAVA
-173 EATQIQSEKQAAVD
+173 EATQIQSEKQTAVD
-187 NSAKEAEVAK
+187 TSAKEVETAK
-197 QGVTNAQ
+197 QGVVDAQ
-204 ATLAEKTSKVS
+204 ATVAEKTDKVS
-215 QAKQTVEIAKQNDVN
+215 QAGQTVETAKQNDAK
-230 LEADTKE
+230 LDADTK
-237 AEINVEKAD
+237 AADINVEKAD
-246 KAAQVAKTAVDTA
+246 QAVQVAKSDVDTA
-259 KVKADETAQ
+259 KAKADETAQ
-268 ALKDAEFNHPTHIVM
+268 TLKDANHPTHVVM
-283 SDEFKQNLKYLLF
+283 SDEFKQNFKQYVFGSMSDEALEKAIASEPASRDLNTAYLSTF
-296 EAPKDDMS
+296 
-304 ALSKAVDKVID
+304 
-315 SEAASHKLNK
+315 AA
-325 AYFDTFTPDT
+325 DT
-335 TGVKYD
+335 TGQKYD
-341 VENLPLELQTELSQY
+341 VTNLPLELQTELSQY
-356 MAYLVNDVRAQLGQP
+356 FAYLVNDVRQQLGQP

-381 FASLVAAKYD
+381 FATLVAEKYD

-412 GYWYSKKNTMNPYE
+412 GYWYSKKNTMNAYE

-465 DNIDNFL
+465 DNIDTFL

-538 PDLVIP
+538 PDLKIP

-559 LVTATAQA
+559 LVTATAKA
-567 QAAQTRFEQAKATY
+567 QAAQTRFEQAKAVY

-587 PRQTADAEA
+587 PRQTAEAEA
-596 QLATAKAELVNAQ
+596 KLVTAKAELVNAQ

-616 QTLATVTASHADKV
+616 QTLATVTASHAEKV
-630 AALDMAKAS
+630 AVLDMAKVS

-647 AAAQSK
+647 TAAQNK

-659 ELTQREVATTV
+659 ELAQREVATTI
-670 AKAKLA
+670 AKAKLT

-698 LVSAKANLEAARQ
+698 LVKAKANLETARQ
-711 AYAQAVTAQEAAQ
+711 AYAKAVAAQDAAQ
-724 AAYDKAMVVLTNTK
+724 ADYDKAMVVLTNAK

-767 SKEEVLRRQAES
+767 AKEEALRRQAES

-785 VRQDV
+785 VRQGV
-790 NGTQYNRVNSNT
+790 NGTQSNRVNSSKY
-802 HVGLPAFIS
+802 VGVPAFIS

-862 GLGMLGLSG
+862 GLGMLGLAG

>member
-1 MKKKES
+1 
-7 MMNSKKIISSV
+7 MNSKKIISSV

-148 VSQSQAQE
+148 ANQSQAQA
-156 AVNKAQ
+156 AVNEAQ
-162 GNVNQAQEAVD
+162 GNVNQAQKAVA
-173 EATQIQSEKQAAVD
+173 EATQIQSEKQTAVD
-187 NSAKEAEVAK
+187 TSAKEVETAK
-197 QGVTNAQ
+197 QGVVDAQ
-204 ATLAEKTSKVS
+204 ATVAEKTDKVS
-215 QAKQTVEIAKQNDVN
+215 QAGQTVETAKQNDVN
-230 LEADTKE
+230 LDADTKE

-246 KAAQVAKTAVDTA
+246 QAAQVAKSEVATA
-259 KVKADETAQ
+259 KAKADETAQ
-268 ALKDAEFNHPTHIVM
+268 ALKDAEFNHPTHVVM
-283 SDEFKQNLKYLLF
+283 SDEFKQHFKQYAFGSMSDEALEKAIASEPASRDLNTAYL
-296 EAPKDDMS
+296 S
-304 ALSKAVDKVID
+304 
-315 SEAASHKLNK
+315 
-325 AYFDTFTPDT
+325 TFTDDT
-335 TGVKYD
+335 TGQKYD
-341 VENLPLELQTELSQY
+341 VTNLPIELQTELSQY
-356 MAYLVNDVRAQLGQP
+356 FAYLVNDVRQQLGQP

-381 FASLVAAKYD
+381 FATLVAEKYD
-391 KNHDPFSGHDMKAI
+391 KNHDPFSGHDNKAI

-412 GYWYSKKNTMNPYE
+412 GYWYNRKNKSNAYE
-426 NLAGGSINSALKL
+426 NLAGNSPDSAYDL
-439 DDNGNSLYKVG
+439 DSNGNSTYKIG
-450 DKVEATKSELYQLIA
+450 DKVELTKSELYKLVAENVNGFI
-465 DNIDNFL
+465 
-472 YEGERNGS
+472 YEGSSNGH
-480 YGHAGSLITQP
+480 YGHAISLVKQP
-491 SLGLAITLSHT
+491 SLGIAFTLSHT
-502 DQGFGEIPM
+502 DFGFGTVPM
-511 TETHVLLV
+511 IETHVLYTPV
-519 PEHDLVDFNKKVLD
+519 HDLVNFDKKLLD
-533 PSKNV
+533 ESKNV

-567 QAAQTRFEQAKATY
+567 QAAQTRFEQAKAAY

-587 PRQTADAEA
+587 PRQTAEAEA
-596 QLATAKAELVNAQ
+596 KLATAKAELTNAQ
-609 TALTNAE
+609 TALEAAE
-616 QTLATVTASHADKV
+616 NTLSTVTASHADKV
-630 AALDMAKAS
+630 TALDMAKAT

-647 AAAQSK
+647 SAAQSK
-653 LAEANQ
+653 LDAAND
-659 ELTQREVATTV
+659 ELAQRETATTV

-681 LKDAEQAVIDA
+681 VKDAEQAVIDA

-698 LVSAKANLEAARQ
+698 LVKAKDNLETARQ
-711 AYAQAVTAQEAAQ
+711 AYTQAVTAQEAAQ
-724 AAYDKAMVVLTNTK
+724 AAYDKAMVVLTNAKT
-738 AQTALS
+738 QTALS

-842 DYQAPLPQ
+842 DYQVPLPQ

-862 GLGMLGLSG
+862 GLGVLGLAG

>member
-1 MKKKES
+1 
-7 MMNSKKIISSV
+7 MNSKKIISSF

-78 VVDSKKQALETAKA
+78 MVDSKKQALDTAKA
-92 NTTAAQDAVAQAETV
+92 NTTTAQDAVAKAETAA
-107 TAQATEVNIQSAKE
+107 AQATDVNIQAAKE

-135 TVETAKTDVTTKE
+135 AVETAKTDVTTKE
-148 VSQSQAQE
+148 ASQSQAQE
-156 AVNKAQ
+156 AVNEVQ
-162 GNVNQAQEAVD
+162 GNVNQAQKAVA
-173 EATQIQSEKQAAVD
+173 EATQIQSEKQTAVD
-187 NSAKEAEVAK
+187 TSAKEVETAK
-197 QGVTNAQ
+197 QGVVNAQ
-204 ATLAEKTSKVS
+204 ATVAEKTDKVS
-215 QAKQTVEIAKQNDVN
+215 QAGQAVETAKQNDAK
-230 LEADTKE
+230 LDADTKE

-246 KAAQVAKTAVDTA
+246 QAAQVAKSEVATA
-259 KVKADETAQ
+259 KAKADETAQ
-268 ALKDAEFNHPTHIVM
+268 ALKDAEFNHPTHVVM
-283 SDEFKQNLKYLLF
+283 SDEFKQNFKQYAF
-296 EAPKDDMS
+296 GSMS
-304 ALSKAVDKVID
+304 DEDLEKVIA
-315 SEAASHKLNK
+315 SESASRDLNTT
-325 AYFDTFTPDT
+325 YLSTFVTDT
-335 TGVKYD
+335 TGQKYD
-341 VENLPLELQTELSQY
+341 VTNLPIELQTELSQY
-356 MAYLVNDVRAQLGQP
+356 FAYLVNDVRQQLGQP
-371 KLVVNTDAIK
+371 KLVVNTDTIK
-381 FASLVAAKYD
+381 FATLVAEKYD
-391 KNHDPFSGHDMKAI
+391 KNHNPFSGHDNKAI

-412 GYWYSKKNTMNPYE
+412 GYWYNRKNQGNAYE
-426 NLAGGSINSALKL
+426 NLAGNIPDSAYDL
-439 DDNGNSLYKVG
+439 DSDGNSTYKIG
-450 DKVEATKSELYQLIA
+450 DKVELTKSDLYKLVAENVNGFI
-465 DNIDNFL
+465 
-472 YEGERNGS
+472 YEGSSNGH
-480 YGHAGSLITQP
+480 YGHAMALVTQP
-491 SLGLAITLSHT
+491 SVGLSFTVAHT
-502 DQGFGEIPM
+502 DEGFGTVPM
-511 TETHVLLV
+511 IETHVLCTPLTDKRTGG
-519 PEHDLVDFNKKVLD
+519 PLLD
-533 PSKNV
+533 ASKNV
-538 PDLVIP
+538 PDLKIP

-567 QAAQTRFEQAKATY
+567 QAAQTRFEQAKAAY

-587 PRQTADAEA
+587 PRQTAEAEA
-596 QLATAKAELVNAQ
+596 KLATAKSELVNAQ

-616 QTLATVTASHADKV
+616 QTLATVTASHAEKV
-630 AALDMAKAS
+630 AVLDMAKVS

-647 AAAQSK
+647 TAAQSK

-659 ELTQREVATTV
+659 ELAQREVATTI
-670 AKAKLA
+670 AKAKLT

-698 LVSAKANLEAARQ
+698 LVTAKANLETARQ
-711 AYAQAVTAQEAAQ
+711 AYAQAVTAQEVAQ
-724 AAYDKAMVVLTNTK
+724 AAYDKAMVVLTNAK

-767 SKEEVLRRQAES
+767 AKEEALRRQAER

-790 NGTQYNRVNSNT
+790 NGTQSNRVNSST
-802 HVGLPAFIS
+802 HVGLPAFMS

-823 AQVATAKATQAVVN
+823 AQVATAEATQAVVN

-850 TGESDTAVYLLA
+850 TGESGTAVYLLA
-862 GLGMLGLSG
+862 GLGMLGLAG

>member
-1 MKKKES
+1 
-7 MMNSKKIISSV
+7 MNSKKIISSV
-18 SLTTAILATGIIS
+18 SLTTAIFATGIIS

-46 SQAQSQPVTA
+46 SQSQSQPVTA
-56 EQVASAKASYDTNQ
+56 EQVASAKASYDMNQ
-70 EAQAQAQS
+70 DAQAKAQS
-78 VVDSKKQALETAKA
+78 VVDSKKQALDTAKA
-92 NTTAAQDAVAQAETV
+92 NTTTAQDAVAQAETAA
-107 TAQATEVNIQSAKE
+107 AQATDVNIQAAKE

-135 TVETAKTDVTTKE
+135 AVETAKTDVTTKE
-148 VSQSQAQE
+148 ASQSQAQE
-156 AVNKAQ
+156 AVNEAQ
-162 GNVNQAQEAVD
+162 GNVNQAQKAVA
-173 EATQIQSEKQAAVD
+173 EATQIQSEKQTAVD
-187 NSAKEAEVAK
+187 TSAKEVETAK
-197 QGVTNAQ
+197 QGVVNAQ
-204 ATLAEKTSKVS
+204 ATVAEKTDKVS
-215 QAKQTVEIAKQNDVN
+215 QAKQSVETAKQNDAK
-230 LEADTKE
+230 LDADIK
-237 AEINVEKAD
+237 AADINAEKAYQT
-246 KAAQVAKTAVDTA
+246 AQVAKSNVDSA
-259 KVKADETAQ
+259 KTKADETAQ
-268 ALKDAEFNHPTHIVM
+268 VLKDANRPTHIVM
-283 SDEFKQNLKYLLF
+283 SDEFKQNLKDLLF
-296 EAPKDDMS
+296 GSPSRDLAT
-304 ALSKAVDKVID
+304 LSKAVDKVID
-315 SEAASHKLNK
+315 SEAESHKLNK

-412 GYWYSKKNTMNPYE
+412 GYWYSKKNTMNRYE
-426 NLAGGSINSALKL
+426 NLAGGSINSAFKL
-439 DDNGNSLYKVG
+439 DDDGNSLYKVG

-567 QAAQTRFEQAKATY
+567 QAAQTRFEQAKAAY

-587 PRQTADAEA
+587 PRQTAEAEA
-596 QLATAKAELVNAQ
+596 KLVTAKAELANAQ
-609 TALTNAE
+609 TALEVAE
-616 QTLATVTASHADKV
+616 NTLATVTASHADKV

-639 RDEAVNVL
+639 RDEAVNAL
-647 AAAQSK
+647 TAAQNK
-653 LAEANQ
+653 LGVANQ
-659 ELTQREVATTV
+659 ELAQRETATTV

-681 LKDAEQAVIDA
+681 VKDAEQAVINA

-698 LVSAKANLEAARQ
+698 LVTAKVNLEIARQ

-724 AAYDKAMVVLTNTK
+724 DAYDKAMVVLTNAK

-767 SKEEVLRRQAES
+767 AKEEALRRQAES

-785 VRQDV
+785 VRQDM
-790 NGTQYNRVNSNT
+790 NGTQSNRVNSNT

-837 RRGTT
+837 RRGSTG
-842 DYQAPLPQ
+842 YQAPLPQ
-850 TGESDTAVYLLA
+850 TGEADTAVYLLA
-862 GLGMLGLSG
+862 GLGMLGLAG

>member
-1 MKKKES
+1 
-7 MMNSKKIISSV
+7 MNSKKIISSV
-18 SLTTAILATGIIS
+18 SLTTAIFATGIIS

-46 SQAQSQPVTA
+46 SQSQSQPVTA
-56 EQVASAKASYDTNQ
+56 EQVASAKASYDMNQ
-70 EAQAQAQS
+70 DAQAKAQS
-78 VVDSKKQALETAKA
+78 VVDSKKQALDTAKA
-92 NTTAAQDAVAQAETV
+92 NTTTAQDAVAQAETAA
-107 TAQATEVNIQSAKE
+107 AQATDVNIQAAKE

-135 TVETAKTDVTTKE
+135 AVETAKTDVTTKE
-148 VSQSQAQE
+148 ASQSQAQE
-156 AVNKAQ
+156 AVNEAQ
-162 GNVNQAQEAVD
+162 GNVNQAQKAVA
-173 EATQIQSEKQAAVD
+173 EATQIQSEKQTAVD
-187 NSAKEAEVAK
+187 TSAKEVETAK
-197 QGVTNAQ
+197 QGVVNAQ

-215 QAKQTVEIAKQNDVN
+215 QAKQSVETAKQNDAK
-230 LEADTKE
+230 LDADIK
-237 AEINVEKAD
+237 AADINAEKAYQT
-246 KAAQVAKTAVDTA
+246 AQVAKSNVDSA
-259 KVKADETAQ
+259 KTKADETAQ
-268 ALKDAEFNHPTHIVM
+268 VLKDANRPTHIVM
-283 SDEFKQNLKYLLF
+283 SDEFKQNLKDLLF
-296 EAPKDDMS
+296 GSPSRDLAT
-304 ALSKAVDKVID
+304 LSKAVDKVID
-315 SEAASHKLNK
+315 SEAESHKLNK

-412 GYWYSKKNTMNPYE
+412 GYWYSKKNTMNRYE
-426 NLAGGSINSALKL
+426 NLAGGSINSAFKL
-439 DDNGNSLYKVG
+439 DDDGNSLYKVG

-567 QAAQTRFEQAKATY
+567 QAAQTRFEQAKAAY

-587 PRQTADAEA
+587 PRQTAEAEA
-596 QLATAKAELVNAQ
+596 KLVTAKAELANAQ
-609 TALTNAE
+609 TALEVAE
-616 QTLATVTASHADKV
+616 NTLATVTASHADKV

-639 RDEAVNVL
+639 RDEAVNAL
-647 AAAQSK
+647 TAAQNK
-653 LAEANQ
+653 LGVANQ
-659 ELTQREVATTV
+659 ELAQRETATTV

-681 LKDAEQAVIDA
+681 VKDAEQAVINA

-698 LVSAKANLEAARQ
+698 LVTAKVNLEIARQ

-724 AAYDKAMVVLTNTK
+724 DAYDKAMVVLTNAK

-744 GTKYTNLKAAYDARI
+744 GTKYTNLKAAYDAHI

-767 SKEEVLRRQAES
+767 AKEEALRRQAES

-785 VRQDV
+785 VRQDM
-790 NGTQYNRVNSNT
+790 NGTQSNRVNSNT

-837 RRGTT
+837 RRGSTG
-842 DYQAPLPQ
+842 YQAPLPQ
-850 TGESDTAVYLLA
+850 TGEADTAVYLLA
-862 GLGMLGLSG
+862 GLGMLGLAG

>member
-1 MKKKES
+1 
-7 MMNSKKIISSV
+7 MNSKKIISSV

-78 VVDSKKQALETAKA
+78 MVDSKKQALDTAKA
-92 NTTAAQDAVAQAETV
+92 NTTTAQDAVAKAETAA
-107 TAQATEVNIQSAKE
+107 AQATDVNIQAAKE

-135 TVETAKTDVTTKE
+135 AVETAKTDVTTKE
-148 VSQSQAQE
+148 ASQSQAQE
-156 AVNKAQ
+156 AVNEAQ
-162 GNVNQAQEAVD
+162 GNVNQAQKAVA
-173 EATQIQSEKQAAVD
+173 EATQIQSEKQTAVD
-187 NSAKEAEVAK
+187 TSAKEVETAK
-197 QGVTNAQ
+197 QGVVNAQ
-204 ATLAEKTSKVS
+204 ATVAEKTDKVS
-215 QAKQTVEIAKQNDVN
+215 QAGQTVETAKQNDAK
-230 LEADTKE
+230 LDADIK
-237 AEINVEKAD
+237 AADINAEKAYQT
-246 KAAQVAKTAVDTA
+246 AQVAKSNVDSA
-259 KVKADETAQ
+259 KTKADETAQ
-268 ALKDAEFNHPTHIVM
+268 VLKDANRPTHIVM
-283 SDEFKQNLKYLLF
+283 SDEFKQNLKDLLF
-296 EAPKDDMS
+296 GSPSRDLAT
-304 ALSKAVDKVID
+304 LSKAVDKVID
-315 SEAASHKLNK
+315 SEAESHKLNK

-412 GYWYSKKNTMNPYE
+412 GYWYSKKNTMNRYE
-426 NLAGGSINSALKL
+426 NLAGGSINSAFKL
-439 DDNGNSLYKVG
+439 DDDGNSLYKVG

-549 EVADRAAQAA
+549 EVADRLAQAA
-559 LVTATAQA
+559 LVTATAKA
-567 QAAQTRFEQAKATY
+567 QAAQTRFEQAKAVY

-587 PRQTADAEA
+587 PRQTAEAEA
-596 QLATAKAELVNAQ
+596 KLATAKAELVNAQ

-616 QTLATVTASHADKV
+616 QTLATVTASHAEKV
-630 AALDMAKAS
+630 AVLDMAKVS

-647 AAAQSK
+647 TAAQSK

-659 ELTQREVATTV
+659 ELAQREVATTI
-670 AKAKLA
+670 AKAKLT

-698 LVSAKANLEAARQ
+698 LVTAKANLETARQ
-711 AYAQAVTAQEAAQ
+711 AYAQAVTAQEVAQ
-724 AAYDKAMVVLTNTK
+724 AAYDKAMVVLTNAK

-767 SKEEVLRRQAES
+767 AKEEALRRQAER

-790 NGTQYNRVNSNT
+790 NGTQSNRVNSST
-802 HVGLPAFIS
+802 HVGLPAFMS

-823 AQVATAKATQAVVN
+823 AQVATAEATQAVVN

-850 TGESDTAVYLLA
+850 TGESGTAVYLLA
-862 GLGMLGLSG
+862 GLGMLGLAG

>member
-1 MKKKES
+1 
-7 MMNSKKIISSV
+7 MNSKKIISSV
-18 SLTTAILATGIIS
+18 SLTTAIFATGIIS

-46 SQAQSQPVTA
+46 SQSQSQPVTA

-78 VVDSKKQALETAKA
+78 MVDSKKQALDTAKA
-92 NTTAAQDAVAQAETV
+92 NTTTAQDAVAKAETAA
-107 TAQATEVNIQSAKE
+107 AQATDVNIQAAKE

-135 TVETAKTDVTTKE
+135 AVETAKTDVTTKE
-148 VSQSQAQE
+148 ASQSQAQE
-156 AVNKAQ
+156 AVNEAQ
-162 GNVNQAQEAVD
+162 GNVNQAQKAVA
-173 EATQIQSEKQAAVD
+173 EATQIQSEKQTAVD
-187 NSAKEAEVAK
+187 TSAKEVETAK
-197 QGVTNAQ
+197 QGVVNAQ
-204 ATLAEKTSKVS
+204 ATVAEKTDKVS
-215 QAKQTVEIAKQNDVN
+215 QAGQTVETAKQNDAK
-230 LEADTKE
+230 LDADTKE

-246 KAAQVAKTAVDTA
+246 QAAQVAKSEVATA
-259 KVKADETAQ
+259 KAKADETAQ
-268 ALKDAEFNHPTHIVM
+268 ALKDAEFNHPTHVVM
-283 SDEFKQNLKYLLF
+283 SDEFKSNLKQYVFGSLSG
-296 EAPKDDMS
+296 EALNDVLAKT
-304 ALSKAVDKVID
+304 ID
-315 SEAASHKLNK
+315 SESESYKLN
-325 AYFDTFTPDT
+325 AEYLSTFTPDT
-335 TGVKYD
+335 TGQKYD
-341 VENLPLELQTELSQY
+341 VTNIPLELQTELSQY
-356 MAYLVNDVRAQLGQP
+356 FAYLVNDVRQQLGTS

-381 FASLVAAKYD
+381 FATLVAEKYD
-391 KNHDPFSGHDMKAI
+391 KNHDPFSEHDNKAI

-412 GYWYSKKNTMNPYE
+412 GYWYNRKNQGNAYE
-426 NLAGGSINSALKL
+426 NLT
-439 DDNGNSLYKVG
+439 GNSPDSAYNLDSDGNSTYKIG
-450 DKVEATKSELYQLIA
+450 DKVELTKSELYKLIA
-465 DNIDNFL
+465 ENVSRFI
-472 YEGERNGS
+472 YEGGSNGYYS
-480 YGHAGSLITQP
+480 HAASLIKQP
-491 SLGLAITLSHT
+491 SLGIAFTLSHT
-502 DQGFGEIPM
+502 DFGFGTVPM
-511 TETHVLLV
+511 IETHVLYTPV
-519 PEHDLVDFNKKVLD
+519 HDLVNFDKKLLD
-533 PSKNV
+533 ASKNV

-567 QAAQTRFEQAKATY
+567 QAAQTRFEQAKAAY

-587 PRQTADAEA
+587 PRQTAEAEA
-596 QLATAKAELVNAQ
+596 KLATAKSELVNAQ

-616 QTLATVTASHADKV
+616 QTLATVTASHAEKV
-630 AALDMAKAS
+630 AVLDMAKVS

-647 AAAQSK
+647 TAAQSK

-659 ELTQREVATTV
+659 ELAQREVATTI
-670 AKAKLA
+670 AKAKLT

-698 LVSAKANLEAARQ
+698 LVTAKANLETARQ
-711 AYAQAVTAQEAAQ
+711 AYAQAVTAQEVAQ
-724 AAYDKAMVVLTNTK
+724 AAYDKAMVVLTNAK

-767 SKEEVLRRQAES
+767 AKEEALRRQAER

-790 NGTQYNRVNSNT
+790 NGTQSNRVNSST
-802 HVGLPAFIS
+802 HVGLPAFMS

-823 AQVATAKATQAVVN
+823 AQVATAEATQAVVN

-850 TGESDTAVYLLA
+850 TGESGTAVYLLA
-862 GLGMLGLSG
+862 GLGMLGLAG